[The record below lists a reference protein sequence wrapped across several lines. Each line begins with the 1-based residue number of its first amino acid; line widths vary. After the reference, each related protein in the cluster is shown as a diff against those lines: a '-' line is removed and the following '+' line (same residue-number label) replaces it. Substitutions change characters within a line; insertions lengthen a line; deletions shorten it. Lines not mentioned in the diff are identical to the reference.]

1 MAVARRV
8 GSRTS
13 PLRRLYSTQM
23 HPAENIHPKLYYP
36 SSLKFP
42 SSPLEPMTSP
52 LYSLPFRLS
61 ASWVELESC
70 TSVDI
75 LGQVSKEFDVTL

>member
-8 GSRTS
+8 GSSTS
-13 PLRRLYSTQM
+13 PLHRLHSTQM
-23 HPAENIHPKLYYP
+23 HPAENIHPKLCSP

-42 SSPLEPMTSP
+42 SSPLQPMTSP